1 MKNEA
6 GVDKARASVGMK
18 ALKLLELNLTNLQ
31 SVCQKIITTR
41 YTACYAMK
49 GITQS
54 IN

>member
-6 GVDKARASVGMK
+6 GVDKACASVGMK

-41 YTACYAMK
+41 YTSLLCYERDY
-49 GITQS
+49 S
-54 IN
+54 ID